1 MMPSA
6 RLANLSTGLL
16 ALMAALTVLSPANP
30 FEMGLTSGS
39 PAGFSGPRAVSA
51 DDASIAKVPLRQRI
65 DYWIER
71 GLETRGVKA
80 APRSDDAEFLRR
92 VSLDLNGLIPTADRV
107 RRFLADGDPEKRLKL
122 VDELLASPDYALHMA
137 RAFDAMLTER
147 RVATIASY
155 DVAAPAWQAY
165 LAAAFAEN
173 RPWDRM
179 VRDLLSSDGT
189 EGPNAAG
196 AKFFLVRDVAPHQLT
211 RDVGRLFLGIDLQC
225 AQCHDDPRFEDYRQA
240 DYYGIYAFLQRMVS
254 FRDMEKNVS
263 LIGETAQGQ
272 ATFTSVFTAKGGE
285 TQPRLPGG
293 EMISDPPAE
302 KDKLYVVAPGPKTR
316 GVPAYSRRLTLAE
329 RLPKPETAGF
339 ARNIANRLWALM
351 LGRGLIH
358 PLDLTHAANR
368 PTHPELLAE
377 LEQFLVTQQFDMQA
391 LLREIALSETY
402 QRSSVWPEANLA
414 ESNPAESNPAESK
427 AAERGTPAPDAYAVA
442 ALRGLSPEQY
452 AWSLLRAAGR
462 LETHEPNGASGSS
475 ASSGTS
481 ATSGANQAP
490 AAADLPP
497 WRQRAKRLEPLERQA
512 KAIIGVFA
520 PLPGQPDGEFQ
531 PAVDHAL
538 FLLNNPAVYGLA
550 QGNATSLAGWLE
562 KIDSASALADELYL
576 SVLGRH
582 PTAEEQTLVAETLA
596 ASATESMA
604 PITAKASSPPAMPPK
619 PAGPAAGRRDALQ
632 GLVWGLMLS
641 AEFRLNH

>member
-1 MMPSA
+1 
-6 RLANLSTGLL
+6 
-16 ALMAALTVLSPANP
+16 MAALTVLAPPNP
-30 FEMGLTSGS
+30 YEIWLPSGRPVGS
-39 PAGFSGPRAVSA
+39 ICLRAASA
-51 DDASIAKVPLRQRI
+51 DESSIAKVPLRQRI
-65 DYWIER
+65 DHWIER

-107 RRFLADGDPEKRLKL
+107 RRFLEDADPEKRVKL

-137 RAFDAMLTER
+137 RAFDALLTER

-293 EMISDPPAE
+293 EMIPDPPAE

-339 ARNIANRLWALM
+339 ARNIANRLWALL

-368 PTHPELLAE
+368 PSHPELLAE
-377 LEQFLVTQQFDMQA
+377 LEQFLIAQQFDMQA

-402 QRSSVWPEANLA
+402 QRSSVWSEQKL
-414 ESNPAESNPAESK
+414 SESK
-427 AAERGTPAPDAYAVA
+427 PSEPTPSDSTPSILGTPAPDAFAVA

-462 LETHEPNGASGSS
+462 LEPHEPNGA
-475 ASSGTS
+475 
-481 ATSGANQAP
+481 NQVP
-490 AAADLPP
+490 AAADLPL

-538 FLLNNPAVYGLA
+538 FLLNNPAIHGLA
-550 QGNATSLAGWLE
+550 QGNATSLAGRLE

-582 PTAEEQTLVAETLA
+582 PSVEEQALVAETLA
-596 ASATESMA
+596 AIPTA
-604 PITAKASSPPAMPPK
+604 PTSTNVSPTPTALAAS
-619 PAGPAAGRRDALQ
+619 RRDALQ